1 MLSFRAG
8 FGTLFRSA
16 SNPRTNSLRIMPA
29 SSQDAAQNC
38 RRPLP
43 IPDPSQAT
51 SRSGVTGSPYMAKTL
66 SPLLYCMGSLVR
78 EAMPVKLGRN
88 PSLDGNSFRPD
99 LHSKLLPAGQGRRSA
114 RHVLLIIRRLQRLPD
129 LRQRLGDP
137 SHRFFKRDLFESA
150 ASQVAIGPAVVREI
164 QITPAQTM
172 LVQIDAIHP
181 PHEHESRA
189 VSASQLLFQRLPV

>member
-1 MLSFRAG
+1 MLNFRAG

-43 IPDPSQAT
+43 IPAPSQAT

-66 SPLLYCMGSLVR
+66 SPLLYCIGRLVR
-78 EAMPVKLGRN
+78 EAMLVKLGRN

-99 LHSKLLPAGQGRRSA
+99 LHSKLLPAGGAQGRRSA
-114 RHVLLIIRRLQRLPD
+114 RHVLLVIRRLQRLAD
-129 LRQRLGDP
+129 LRQRLRDP
-137 SHRFFKRDLFESA
+137 
-150 ASQVAIGPAVVREI
+150 
-164 QITPAQTM
+164 
-172 LVQIDAIHP
+172 
-181 PHEHESRA
+181 
-189 VSASQLLFQRLPV
+189 